1 MKQAV
6 NIDQNGIY
14 PVRDLGVI
22 EWWSNEAII
31 VSNTPSLHYSN
42 SFKMLKILFSLDPSN
57 TVEY

>member
-1 MKQAV
+1 MKQSV

-14 PVRDLGVI
+14 PARDLGVM

-42 SFKMLKILFSLDPSN
+42 SFKQFYYDRL
-57 TVEY
+57 